1 MSASETVMHQ
11 MFSQIVAEYHPF
23 ADYLGYQE
31 SEDNFI
37 IYYQGANG
45 QQAMA
50 IDTEGNIIAD
60 STLGTARTA
69 GLLAASMAVLSLFFG
84 GQSNR

>member
-31 SEDNFI
+31 SDDNFM
-37 IYYQGANG
+37 IYYQGSNG
-45 QQAMA
+45 QQAMVV
-50 IDTEGNIIAD
+50 DTEGNIIAD
-60 STLGTARTA
+60 STIGTTRTVS
-69 GLLAASMAVLSLFFG
+69 LLAVGAAVLSLFFG
-84 GQSNR
+84 GQSDR

>member
-31 SEDNFI
+31 SDDKFI

-45 QQAMA
+45 QQAMV
-50 IDTEGNIIAD
+50 IDTEGNIVAD

-69 GLLAASMAVLSLFFG
+69 GLLAVGVAVLSLFFG

>member
-31 SEDNFI
+31 SDDKFI

-45 QQAMA
+45 QQAMM

-69 GLLAASMAVLSLFFG
+69 GLLAVGAAVLSLFFG
-84 GQSNR
+84 GQSDR

>member
-31 SEDNFI
+31 SDDKFI

-45 QQAMA
+45 QQAMVV
-50 IDTEGNIIAD
+50 D

-69 GLLAASMAVLSLFFG
+69 GLLAVGAAVLSLFLG
-84 GQSNR
+84 SQSNR

>member
-11 MFSQIVAEYHPF
+11 IFSKIVADYHPF

-31 SEDNFI
+31 SDANFI
-37 IYYQGANG
+37 IYYQGAKG
-45 QQAMA
+45 QQAMMV
-50 IDTEGNIIAD
+50 DTEGNIISD
-60 STLGTARTA
+60 STMGTMRTV
-69 GLLAASMAVLSLFFG
+69 GLLAVGAAVLSLFFG